1 MQPLDGTVALE
12 YTPAGVA
19 HRLGKGSPIVSPTA
33 PSLDLPRLIF
43 GILFLGLLLAAT
55 FWILKPFL
63 LPMVWAAMIA
73 VATWPLLLG
82 AQRRLYNRRS
92 LAVLVM
98 SIGLLL
104 VLILPLTLAVVTI
117 LENIDTLKDWVRM
130 LGTAGL
136 PLPPPWLVDLPLV
149 GERLTTAWTQAA
161 AAGPEGLSARLVPY
175 VNKVL
180 TWFVNN
186 AGSLGLIFVQFLLT
200 LVLTAILYAKGET
213 AAGGILRFFR
223 RVAGAPGELAVLL
236 AGRAIRAVALG
247 IVVTAVIQ
255 SLCGGLGL
263 WVAGVPGVAVLTAVM
278 FLLAIAQ
285 IGVIPVLAVAVG
297 WLFWQGTT
305 LWAVLLLVWTIVVAS
320 LDNVIRPILI
330 RKGADLPL
338 LLILAGVLGGLIAFG
353 IIGLFVGPVVLAVS
367 YTLIKVWIDV
377 GDVRTPAAGGEAG
390 ASQEP

>member
-1 MQPLDGTVALE
+1 MN
-12 YTPAGVA
+12 
-19 HRLGKGSPIVSPTA
+19 PTA
-33 PSLDLPRLIF
+33 PSLDLPRLLF

-55 FWILKPFL
+55 FWVLKPFL
-63 LPMVWAAMIA
+63 LPLVWAAMIA

-82 AQRRLYNRRS
+82 AQRRLYNRRP
-92 LAVLVM
+92 LAVLIM

-104 VLILPLTLAVVTI
+104 VLILPLALAVVTI
-117 LENIDTLKDWVRM
+117 LENIDSLKDWVRT
-130 LGTAGL
+130 LGAAGL

-149 GERLTTAWTQAA
+149 GERLATAWTQAA
-161 AAGPEGLSARLVPY
+161 AGGPEGLSARLVPY
-175 VNKVL
+175 ANKLL

-186 AGSLGLIFVQFLLT
+186 AGGLGLIFVQFLLT

-213 AAGGILRFFR
+213 AAGGVLRFFR
-223 RVAGAPGELAVLL
+223 RVAGEPGELAVLL

-247 IVVTAVIQ
+247 IVVTALIQ

-263 WVAGVPGVAVLTAVM
+263 WLAGIPGVAVLTAVM

-285 IGVIPVLAVAVG
+285 IGVVPVLAVAVG
-297 WLFWQGTT
+297 WLFWEGTT
-305 LWAVLLLVWTIVVAS
+305 LWAVLLLVWTVVVGS

-338 LLILAGVLGGLIAFG
+338 LLILAGVIGGLIAFG

-367 YTLIKVWIDV
+367 YTLIKVWIEV
-377 GDVRTPAAGGEAG
+377 GEAG
-390 ASQEP
+390 AQPKVPGGGGIAGKDV